1 MPKSKGNPPCPAC
14 GSSATLPFENEE
26 NARAE
31 ESFIEI
37 VLAVF
42 LLLLIFFCVL
52 LVLLLGH
59 DGLPALV
66 LIVLSCLMLWRQRK
80 KSRRPQSRLRQFV
93 CLDCSRNFKA

>member
-1 MPKSKGNPPCPAC
+1 MPKNKGNPPCPAC

-26 NARAE
+26 NTRVE

-37 VLAVF
+37 VLTVF

-52 LVLLLGH
+52 LILLLSRAGP
-59 DGLPALV
+59 PALV
-66 LIVLSCLMLWRQRK
+66 LIMLSCLMLWRQK
-80 KSRRPQSRLRQFV
+80 KRSRQQRSRPRQFV